1 MKIKDLE
8 AFRAV
13 MSTGSTQAAAELLG
27 ISQSAVSRRLTQL
40 ESDFEQELFF
50 RDGSRLMPSRINGL
64 LEPRIADVL
73 ERVSMLQ
80 QAVNDLKTGR
90 FSEALLRVAVPPGI
104 SKVIMPK
111 IIADFLRENPEAR
124 FEVLHGTYNVIER
137 MLEEKQ
143 AEIGFL
149 RLPFADKNLHS
160 SELIR
165 ARSVCAIPIGHRLT
179 SKDVIRPSDLHNEP
193 LVMLGRGRPPRHDID
208 LTFSS
213 NGLAPHIRLE
223 AHSVSSACG
232 FAAQGIGIALV
243 NSLLIRDC
251 EQLEIAIRPFVPD
264 IPHHFA
270 FAFPAKPELPEM
282 AKHFIEHAVGAL
294 KSFDRELQ

>member
-1 MKIKDLE
+1 
-8 AFRAV
+8 
-13 MSTGSTQAAAELLG
+13 
-27 ISQSAVSRRLTQL
+27 RLTQL
-40 ESDFEQELFF
+40 ESDFALELFF

-111 IIADFLRENPEAR
+111 IIADFLRQNPEAR

-160 SELIR
+160 SELSR

-179 SKDVIRPSDLHNEP
+179 SKDVIRP
-193 LVMLGRGRPPRHDID
+193 
-208 LTFSS
+208 
-213 NGLAPHIRLE
+213 
-223 AHSVSSACG
+223 
-232 FAAQGIGIALV
+232 
-243 NSLLIRDC
+243 
-251 EQLEIAIRPFVPD
+251 
-264 IPHHFA
+264 
-270 FAFPAKPELPEM
+270 
-282 AKHFIEHAVGAL
+282 
-294 KSFDRELQ
+294 